1 MSEKIA
7 MLGGTFNPIHNA
19 HVKLALEF
27 ADRMKLDKVLM
38 VPTAIP
44 PHKEIKDFVPAEE
57 RFYMTKLVCDM
68 YDKLEPCGLELER
81 KGKSYT
87 VDTLKSIKELYPDA
101 ELYLIVGAD
110 MFLSLET
117 WRNPQEIFK
126 MAKILSAPREDSDY
140 EPMKEH
146 QKVLKELGAD
156 TFVLEKSIFTVS
168 STEIREKIKG
178 GEDVSSLIPE
188 KIYSYI
194 KEKGLYL

>member
-27 ADRMKLDKVLM
+27 IDRMKLDKVLM

-57 RFYMTKLVCDM
+57 RFYI
-68 YDKLEPCGLELER
+68 EPCGLELER

-146 QKVLKELGAD
+146 QKMLKDLGAD

>member
-1 MSEKIA
+1 MSRKIA

-27 ADRMKLDKVLM
+27 ADRMNLDKVLM
-38 VPTAIP
+38 VPDAVP
-44 PHKEIKDFVPAEE
+44 PHKEMKDFVPAEE

-68 YDKLEPCGLELER
+68 YEKLEPCGLELER

-87 VDTLKSIKELYPDA
+87 VDTLKSIKSLYPEDQ
-101 ELYLIVGAD
+101 LYLIVGAD

-117 WRNPQEIFK
+117 WRDPDEIFK
-126 MAKILSAPREDSDY
+126 LAKILSAPREDSDY
-140 EPMKEH
+140 EPMKKH
-146 QKVLKELGAD
+146 QKVLEKLGAD

-168 STEIREKIKG
+168 STEVRDKIKK
-178 GEDVSSLIPE
+178 GEDVSDLIPE

>member
-1 MSEKIA
+1 MCKKIA

-27 ADRMKLDKVLM
+27 SDRMKLDKVLM
-38 VPTAIP
+38 VPTSVP
-44 PHKEIKDFVPAEE
+44 PHKEMKDFVSAEE

-68 YDKLEPCGLELER
+68 YENLEPCSLELER
-81 KGKSYT
+81 QGKSYT
-87 VDTLKSIKELYPDA
+87 VDTLKSIKELYPKA

-126 MAKILSAPREDSDY
+126 MAKILSAPREDRDF
-140 EPMKEH
+140 EPMKAH
-146 QKVLKELGAD
+146 QYVLKSLGAD

-168 STEIREKIKG
+168 STEIREKIKK
-178 GEDVSSLIPE
+178 GEDVSNLIPE
-188 KIYSYI
+188 KIYEYI
-194 KEKGLYL
+194 REKGLYL